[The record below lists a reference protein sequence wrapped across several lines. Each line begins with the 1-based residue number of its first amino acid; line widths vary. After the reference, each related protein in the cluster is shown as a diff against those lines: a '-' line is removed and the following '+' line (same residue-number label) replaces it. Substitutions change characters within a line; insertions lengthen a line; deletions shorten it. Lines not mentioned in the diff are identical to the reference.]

1 MTQSYQWYGAVTY
14 SDEISSDVTAGLS
27 QMERWNLGN
36 AKVELSG
43 TKEVMENL
51 SHILVVAENAA
62 MARLKLNAER
72 ILAASQEEV
81 PVDMTYETRNVIRAR
96 TSRSKTKTRTWNIPS
111 SMQWAGNAGKVMVKV
126 RGRMRGGL
134 LKSTGTVEDG
144 IDGQSFDIGYN
155 TPYAHRQHEDLTY
168 RHTRPGAK
176 AKYLEDPAMRIA
188 PTIAADIADAL
199 KGYLT

>member
-1 MTQSYQWYGAVTY
+1 MTF
-14 SDEISSDVTAGLS
+14 EISSDVTAGLA
-27 QMERWNLGN
+27 QMERWNLGG

-51 SHILVVAENAA
+51 SHILVVAEDRA
-62 MARLKLNAER
+62 MARLKVNCER
-72 ILAASQEEV
+72 ILAESQKEV
-81 PVDMTYETRNVIRAR
+81 PVDMTYETRYTNKYTFKGIQL
-96 TSRSKTKTRTWNIPS
+96 TKTQRI
-111 SMQWAGNAGKVMVKV
+111 KR
-126 RGRMRGGL
+126 RGRMKGGL

-144 IDGQSFDIGYN
+144 ADGQSFQIGYN

-199 KGYLT
+199 KGFL

>member
-1 MTQSYQWYGAVTY
+1 MTF
-14 SDEISSDVTAGLS
+14 EISSDVTAGLA
-27 QMERWNLGN
+27 QMERRNLGN
-36 AKVELSG
+36 AKVELTG

-51 SHILVVAENAA
+51 SHILVIAQDKAI
-62 MARLKLNAER
+62 ARLKLNAER
-72 ILAASQEEV
+72 ILAESQKEV
-81 PVDMTYETRNVIRAR
+81 PVDMTYETRNVIRAN
-96 TSRSKTKTRTWNIPS
+96 RSKKTRNYAIPS

-126 RGRMRGGL
+126 SGRMKGGF

-144 IDGQSFDIGYN
+144 ADGESFEIGYN

-188 PTIAADIADAL
+188 PTIAADIAEAL
-199 KGYLT
+199 KGYLS

>member
-1 MTQSYQWYGAVTY
+1 MAF
-14 SDEISSDVTAGLS
+14 EISSDVTAGLA
-27 QMERWNLGN
+27 QMERWNLGG

-43 TKEVMENL
+43 TAEVMENL
-51 SHILVVAENAA
+51 SHILVVATDRA
-62 MARLKLNAER
+62 MARLKVNCER
-72 ILAASQEEV
+72 ILAESQKEV
-81 PVDMTYETRNVIRAR
+81 PVDMTYEIT
-96 TSRSKTKTRTWNIPS
+96 T
-111 SMQWAGNAGKVMVKV
+111 GKSGKK
-126 RGRMRGGL
+126 GKRMKGGF

-144 IDGQSFDIGYN
+144 DDGESFRIGYN

-199 KGYLT
+199 KGFL

>member
-1 MTQSYQWYGAVTY
+1 MTF
-14 SDEISSDVTAGLS
+14 EIPSDVTAGLA

-51 SHILVVAENAA
+51 SHILVVAEDRAI
-62 MARLKLNAER
+62 ARLKLNCER
-72 ILAASQEEV
+72 ILAKSDQQV
-81 PVDMTYETRNVIRAR
+81 PVDMTYETRYTNKYTFKGIQL
-96 TSRSKTKTRTWNIPS
+96 TKTQRI
-111 SMQWAGNAGKVMVKV
+111 KR

-134 LKSTGTVEDG
+134 LRSTGTVEDG
-144 IDGQSFDIGYN
+144 EDGRSFNIGYN

-176 AKYLEDPAMRIA
+176 AKYLEDPAMEIA
-188 PTIAADIADAL
+188 PTIAADIAEAL
-199 KGYLT
+199 KEVLV